1 MVSSSNKAIVEK
13 YAKMLTD
20 CAASNL
26 SVRQYAFS
34 HGISNSMLYKWIKI
48 FKERISRGES
58 FPGLVLP
65 VISYPASPQ
74 HNPEIVE
81 ITDSPVSCQPRLS
94 SGTLGTITLKNQ
106 TTLDISGDI
115 APEQLLM
122 LIKAVS
128 SC

>member
-34 HGISNSMLYKWIKI
+34 HGISNSMLYKWIK
-48 FKERISRGES
+48 RISRGES

-65 VISYPASPQ
+65 VISCPASPQ